1 MRARVVYEVRVTRG
15 GRGPAFLAGPER
27 LDRVEVLDLA
37 SGEVLYLWDLSPR
50 HASRVL
56 RAVREDLNSMEAEEF
71 VEAWRQA
78 GGEA

>member
-1 MRARVVYEVRVTRG
+1 VKARLLYQLKVTRG

-27 LDRVEVLDLA
+27 LDRVEVVDLQ

-56 RAVREDLNSMEAEEF
+56 RALREDLSTMEAEEF
-71 VEAWRQA
+71 VEAWRHA
-78 GGEA
+78 EG